1 MIIYTDGSRIP
12 GQDGRGYGGI
22 GIWFGETDP
31 RNTSISITS
40 PNPTNQSAELMAIKY
55 ELTFCSEVSDI
66 LIMTDSVYSIN
77 CFTVWYKTWMRN
89 GWKNS
94 KHEDVVNRDLIKEV
108 LDIIFYRESMKYI
121 TSFQHV
127 KAHKDSV
134 GNIGAD
140 KLAVAG
146 SLKHERY
153 IMDNT
158 LYFYNQNH
166 GDYKCFSQ
174 FFLSTFTM
182 EYDGQV
188 VEYNCAE
195 QHHHQQKALL
205 FNDHETAAK
214 IMTKSSPAEQKRLGR
229 LVKNFNQKVWLD
241 NCYDIARRCNIAK
254 FSQNPDLLEVLVSTR
269 GKSLA
274 EASTED
280 CVWGIGISAAQ
291 SKSRVK
297 WRGQNLLGKVLM
309 DIRDNVFV

>member
-22 GIWFGETDP
+22 GIWFGENDP

-55 ELTFCSEVSDI
+55 ALTFCKEVNDI

-77 CFTVWYKTWMRN
+77 CFTVWYKTWMNN

-94 KHEDVVNRDLIKEV
+94 KHEDVVNSDLIKEV
-108 LDIIFYRESMKYI
+108 LDIIFYRDSMKYK
-121 TSFQHV
+121 TLFQHV
-127 KAHKDSV
+127 RAHKDSV

-146 SLKHERY
+146 SLKHEKY

-158 LYFYNQNH
+158 LYFYNHNH
-166 GDYKCFSQ
+166 GDYRCFSQ
-174 FFLSTFTM
+174 FFPSIFTM
-182 EYDGQV
+182 KYDGEV
-188 VEYNCAE
+188 FEYNCAE

-214 IMTKSSPAEQKRLGR
+214 IMTKSNPAEQKRLGR
-229 LVKNFNQKVWLD
+229 LVKNFNQKMWLD
-241 NCYDIARRCNIAK
+241 NCYQTARRCNIAK
-254 FSQNPDLLEVLVSTR
+254 FSQNPDLLSVLVSTK

-297 WRGQNLLGKVLM
+297 WKGQNLLGKVLV
-309 DIRDNVFV
+309 DIRDNVFL

>member
-12 GQDGRGYGGI
+12 GQDGRGYGGL
-22 GIWFGETDP
+22 GIWFGENDS
-31 RNTSISITS
+31 RNTSMSITS
-40 PNPTNQSAELMAIKY
+40 PNPTNQSAELMAIKHA
-55 ELTFCSEVSDI
+55 LRFTKDISEV
-66 LIMTDSVYSIN
+66 LIMTDSAYSIN
-77 CFTVWYKTWMRN
+77 CLTVWYKTWTGN

-94 KHEDVVNRDLIKEV
+94 KHEDVVNRDLIKEI
-108 LDIIFYRESMKYI
+108 LEIIFHRDSMGYK

-146 SLKHERY
+146 SLKQERY
-153 IMDNT
+153 IMENT
-158 LYFYNQNH
+158 LYFYNHNH
-166 GDYKCFSQ
+166 GDYRCFSQ
-174 FFLSTFTM
+174 FFPSTFTM
-182 EYDGQV
+182 EYNGEAV
-188 VEYNCAE
+188 TYNCAE
-195 QHHHQQKALL
+195 QHHHQQKAIL

-214 IMTKSSPAEQKRLGR
+214 IMTKSNPADQKRLGR
-229 LVKNFNQKVWLD
+229 RVKNFNESVWLEA
-241 NCYDIARRCNIAK
+241 CYEICRRCNLAK

-274 EASTED
+274 ESSPED

-297 WRGQNLLGKVLM
+297 WRGQNLLGKVLV
-309 DIRDNVFV
+309 DIRDNVFL

>member
-22 GIWFGETDP
+22 GIWFGENDP

-55 ELTFCSEVSDI
+55 ALTFCKEVDDI
-66 LIMTDSVYSIN
+66 LIMTDSTYSIN
-77 CFTVWYKTWMRN
+77 CFTVWYKIWMNN

-94 KHEDVVNRDLIKEV
+94 KHEDVVNSDLIKEV
-108 LDIIFYRESMKYI
+108 LGIISYRDSMKYK

-127 KAHKDSV
+127 KAHKDSI

-153 IMDNT
+153 IMENT
-158 LYFYNQNH
+158 LYFYSHRQ
-166 GDYKCFSQ
+166 GDYKSFSQ
-174 FFLSTFTM
+174 FFPCTFTM
-182 EYDGQV
+182 EYNG
-188 VEYNCAE
+188 EIITYNCSE

-205 FNDHETAAK
+205 FNDKESALK
-214 IMTKSSPAEQKRLGR
+214 IMTKTDPADQKRLGR
-229 LVKNFNQKVWLD
+229 RVKNFDQTVWLQ
-241 NCYDIARRCNIAK
+241 NCYDICKRCNIAK
-254 FSQNPDLLEVLVSTR
+254 FSQNPDLLEILISTK

-274 EASTED
+274 EAATED

-291 SKSRVK
+291 SKARVK
-297 WRGQNLLGKVLM
+297 WRGRNLLGKVLV
-309 DIRDNVFV
+309 DIRDNVFL

>member
-1 MIIYTDGSRIP
+1 
-12 GQDGRGYGGI
+12 
-22 GIWFGETDP
+22 
-31 RNTSISITS
+31 
-40 PNPTNQSAELMAIKY
+40 
-55 ELTFCSEVSDI
+55 
-66 LIMTDSVYSIN
+66 MTDSAYSIN
-77 CFTVWYKTWMRN
+77 CLTVWYKAWLKN

-108 LDIIFYRESMKYI
+108 LDIISYRDSMGYK

-153 IMDNT
+153 IMENT
-158 LYFYNQNH
+158 LYFYNHSH

-174 FFLSTFTM
+174 FFPCTFTM
-182 EYDGQV
+182 DYNGKTMT
-188 VEYNCAE
+188 YNCAE
-195 QHHHQQKALL
+195 QHHHQQKAIL
-205 FNDHETAAK
+205 FNDHEMAAK
-214 IMTKSSPAEQKRLGR
+214 IMTKSNPADQKRLGR
-229 LVKNFNQKVWLD
+229 RVKNFDQTTWLS

-254 FSQNPDLLEVLVSTR
+254 FSQNPDLLVVLMSTK

-274 EASTED
+274 ESSTED

-297 WRGQNLLGKVLM
+297 WRGQNLLGKVLV
-309 DIRDNVFV
+309 DIRDNVFL

>member
-12 GQDGRGYGGI
+12 GQDNRGYGGI
-22 GIWFGETDP
+22 GVWFGDNDP

-55 ELTFCSEVSDI
+55 ALTFSRDIDEV
-66 LIMTDSVYSIN
+66 LIMTDSAYSIN
-77 CFTVWYKTWMRN
+77 CLTVWYKTWVGN

-94 KHEDVVNRDLIKEV
+94 KNEDVVNGDLIRKI
-108 LDIIFYRESMKYI
+108 LDIISYRESMSYR

-146 SLKHERY
+146 SLKQERY
-153 IMDNT
+153 VMENT
-158 LYFYNQNH
+158 LYFYSHNH

-174 FFLSTFTM
+174 FFPCTFTM
-182 EYDGQV
+182 DYGEQSIT
-188 VEYNCAE
+188 YNSAE

-205 FNDHETAAK
+205 FNDHDAATK
-214 IMTKSSPAEQKRLGR
+214 IMRVSSPGEQKRLGR
-229 LVKNFNQKVWLD
+229 LVKGFDQTEWLSQ
-241 NCYDIARRCNIAK
+241 CYDISRRCNIAK
-254 FSQNPDLLEVLVSTR
+254 FSQNPELLDILVSTR
-269 GKSLA
+269 GKYLA
-274 EASTED
+274 ESSIDD
-280 CVWGIGISAAQ
+280 CIWGIGISAAQ

-297 WRGQNLLGKVLM
+297 WRGQNLLGKVLV
-309 DIRDNVFV
+309 DVRDNVFL

>member
-22 GIWFGETDP
+22 GIWFGENDP
-31 RNTSISITS
+31 RNTSISVTS

-55 ELTFCSEVSDI
+55 ALTFCKETSDI
-66 LIMTDSVYSIN
+66 LIMTDSAYSIN
-77 CFTVWYKTWMRN
+77 CLTVWYKSWMKN

-94 KHEDVVNRDLIKEV
+94 KHEDVVNKELIKEI
-108 LDIIFYRESMKYI
+108 LDIISYRDSMEYV

-158 LYFYNQNH
+158 IYFYSHRH
-166 GDYKCFSQ
+166 GDYKCLSQ
-174 FFLSTFTM
+174 FYPCTFTM

-188 VEYNCAE
+188 IEYNCSE

-205 FNDHETAAK
+205 FNDHEMAAK
-214 IMTKSSPAEQKRLGR
+214 IMTKSEPGDQKRLGR
-229 LVKNFNQKVWLD
+229 RVKNFDQEIWLK

-254 FSQNPDLLEVLVSTR
+254 FSQNPDLLEILKSTR

-297 WRGQNLLGKVLM
+297 WRGQNLLGKVLV
-309 DIRDNVFV
+309 DIRDNVFL